1 MYTVSTVDTPNDGV
15 SRHEVG
21 LREARGVL
29 GDLAAAAQHGDRV
42 TYLTR
47 HGTAV
52 AAVVPADAAR
62 SGSAMRR
69 EAERAA
75 LDRRQTEDLHGVQL
89 DWTRR
94 QFEIGLRA
102 ALRIAEALAHVD
114 LDDVTRAALEREAA
128 SVRGFLGQAN
138 GANDGDE
145 QRPGAPAGKSAGRRR
160 TPQDLR
166 DGGES
171 VPGQLDNGRG
181 A

>member
-1 MYTVSTVDTPNDGV
+1 MSTAPGDGAD
-15 SRHEVG
+15 RHEIG
-21 LREARGVL
+21 LREARKEL

-47 HGTAV
+47 HGKAV
-52 AAVVPADAAR
+52 AAVVPASAAR
-62 SGSAMRR
+62 SVSAMKR

-75 LDRRQTEDLHGVQL
+75 LDRKQTEDLHEVQL

-114 LDDVTRAALEREAA
+114 LDDVTRATLEREAA
-128 SVRGFLGQAN
+128 SVRGFLAQAR
-138 GANDGDE
+138 GASGGEE
-145 QRPGAPAGKSAGRRR
+145 QRPGAPAGRAGRRR
-160 TPQDLR
+160 TLQDLR
-166 DGGES
+166 DGSES
-171 VPGQLDNGRG
+171 VPGQLDLLGG

>member
-1 MYTVSTVDTPNDGV
+1 MSTVSTAPGNWAD
-15 SRHEVG
+15 RHEIG
-21 LREARGVL
+21 LREARKEL

-47 HGTAV
+47 HGKAV
-52 AAVVPADAAR
+52 AAVVPASAAR
-62 SGSAMRR
+62 SVSAMQR

-94 QFEIGLRA
+94 QFEVPLRA

-114 LDDVTRAALEREAA
+114 LDGDTRATLEREAA
-128 SVRGFLGQAN
+128 TVRGFLGQAN
-138 GANDGDE
+138 GANGGEE

-171 VPGQLDNGRG
+171 VPGQLDLLGG